1 MRPRIAWAL
10 FAFSL
15 VAFVVDT
22 VITAQWSPLW
32 SEDALAVHGWPLVDV
47 AALGSALM
55 GALIIAR
62 YPGHPIGW
70 LLSITG
76 ATAQL
81 SMIAES
87 YSIWVV
93 EESGP
98 GPETPAHVAGWLS
111 VVLSAPLTTCA
122 LSIMFLLAPDGHLL
136 SRRWRYAAYVSLA
149 GFLSFELGM
158 LTLSPMTY
166 ELNPDPGTPAAQRA
180 LLTNLLA
187 LIGLLLVGL
196 GLLAAVVSMVTR
208 LRRSRGAERQQLRWI
223 VLTAA
228 LLAASFVFLLVVQG
242 AFQREQGWVSAMP
255 LFLSYVLLPVSMAIA
270 VLHHRL
276 YDIDLIINRALV
288 LAIGTAFAAVGYVI
302 LVVAIGSLVGSTTGG
317 FWPSLLASALVAL
330 AFQPL
335 RRRVVRLADRIA
347 YGARAAPYEALADF
361 SRGLG
366 GILEPR
372 LILPAVAEAAGRA
385 VSARRAVVALGPS
398 GAELD
403 SASWPPDAPEGG
415 VDYTL
420 PVQLGADT
428 FGSITV
434 TLPRGRA
441 MRTGEQ
447 RLLGHLADQAALGL
461 RNASMD
467 ADLQQHLV
475 DLDHRTQ
482 TLAESRGRIV
492 EARDAERR
500 RLEAA
505 ITRDVTSHLSDL
517 PLQLDSVPDSDD
529 AVLPGR
535 IGGWLAR
542 TTEALESLR
551 ELTRGVF
558 PTQLARVGLAPALTS
573 YLARQGLAG
582 RLTVDPSMGDRRFD
596 PRTETAA
603 YFCFVEAVGIDDS
616 ARGDIAVRNG
626 DLVLQV
632 DGARTAMDVQAMR
645 DRVEAVGGWLSIQS
659 HQESVQLRVWL
670 PTRASA
676 VSSPGG

>member
-10 FAFSL
+10 LGLSL
-15 VAFVVDT
+15 VTFVVDT

-81 SMIAES
+81 SMVAES

-136 SRRWRYAAYVSLA
+136 SPRWRYAAYVSIA

-158 LTLSPMTY
+158 LTLSPTTF

-276 YDIDLIINRALV
+276 YDIDVIINRALV
-288 LAIGTAFAAVGYVI
+288 LAIGTAFAAAGYIV

-347 YGARAAPYEALADF
+347 YGARATPYEALADF

-385 VSARRAVVALGPS
+385 VSARRAVVAVGPS

-403 SASWPPDAPEGG
+403 SASWPPAAPDGG

-420 PVQLGADT
+420 PVHLGADT

-447 RLLGHLADQAALGL
+447 RLLGHLADQAALSL

-467 ADLQQHLV
+467 ADLQQHLA

-482 TLAESRGRIV
+482 ALAESRGRIV

-517 PLQLDSVPDSDD
+517 PPQLDSVPNGDD
-529 AVLPGR
+529 ETLPGR
-535 IGGWLAR
+535 IDGWLSR

-596 PRTETAA
+596 ARTETAA
-603 YFCFVEAVGIDDS
+603 YFCFVEAVGIEGS

-632 DGARTAMDVQAMR
+632 DGARTAMDVQAMS

-659 HQESVQLRVWL
+659 HQESVQLRVGL
-670 PTRASA
+670 PTKASA
-676 VSSPGG
+676 VSGPGG